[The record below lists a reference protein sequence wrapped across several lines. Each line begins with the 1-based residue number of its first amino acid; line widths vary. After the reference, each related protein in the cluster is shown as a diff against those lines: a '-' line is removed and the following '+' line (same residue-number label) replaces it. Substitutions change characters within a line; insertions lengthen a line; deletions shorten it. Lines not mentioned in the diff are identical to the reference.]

1 MAEWNQAALVAL
13 QGSLKTN
20 VTMIQLYDMLER
32 PAGGFM
38 DRAEVL
44 SVKAK
49 TGDMEQMGEV
59 INILRGKEDAAFD
72 IFCDLLRRSN
82 YGVWAEQLTS
92 AAERINSEQGKY
104 TVFLSVSSWIN

>member
-1 MAEWNQAALVAL
+1 MAEWNQAALVEL

-20 VTMIQLYDMLER
+20 VKMIQLCDLLER

-44 SVKAK
+44 SVKTK

-59 INILRGKEDAAFD
+59 INILRGKNDVAFYT
-72 IFCDLLRRSN
+72 FCDLLQRSN
-82 YGVWAEQLTS
+82 YGMWAQKLVS
-92 AAERINSEQGKY
+92 SVERLKTEQGKF
-104 TVFLSVSSWIN
+104 TVFKCFCE

>member
-20 VTMIQLYDMLER
+20 VTMIQLCDLLER

-44 SVKAK
+44 SVKTK
-49 TGDMEQMGEV
+49 TGDMEQIGEV

-72 IFCDLLRRSN
+72 IFCDMLQRSN
-82 YGVWAEQLTS
+82 YGVWAQELVS
-92 AAERINSEQGKY
+92 SAERFKTQQGKF
-104 TVFLSVSSWIN
+104 TVFYFICE